1 MDLISKFKAARRV
14 GTPLI
19 GITTPEPASLM
30 ASLTTDTPENFPI
43 LIWDSMRGMT
53 PGNEKG
59 RGCLKKLIPEDEL
72 GITVDPTV
80 AFSVFAKLPEDS
92 LCYFMNAHR
101 YLSCPDKPEIAQGVW
116 NLRDPFKGTGKT
128 LVLLGP
134 SLQLP
139 PELVYD
145 VILMDDPLPDDKQL
159 EAIFLKE
166 YELIRQQYAKIP
178 EPDEALCRRVVDS
191 LRGLS
196 SFSAEQVVAMSLTK
210 NGILVENLWEYRRS
224 IIQQT
229 NGIQIVDSG
238 ETYSHVGGL
247 QSIKDFMHLLFR
259 GKKPPSS
266 IIFIDEIEKMFAG
279 ATHALGDNT
288 GVSQDSLGVMLK
300 AMQNYRWTGII
311 AVGCAGSGK
320 SMIAKATGNTFKVPT
335 MEVDLGGTKHGI
347 VGESEARIRSLV
359 KVIHAVSGSGAFF
372 IATCNRLES
381 LPPELQRRFKAGIWY
396 FDLPT
401 AEERKSIWDL
411 TIRAYG
417 LDSSQELPDDQN
429 WTGADIDKVCDI
441 ADKGNCSLREAAQF
455 IVPVSVSS
463 ADTIEMLRRTASGR
477 FRSASYPGVYKFDHG
492 MPNLLTETPGRRF
505 SLDSLD

>member
-1 MDLISKFKAARRV
+1 MDLISKFKSARKV

-30 ASLTTDTPENFPI
+30 ASLVADTPEVFPI
-43 LIWDSMRGMT
+43 LTWDSMRGVT

-59 RGCLKKLIPEDEL
+59 RSILKKLIPEDEL
-72 GITVDPTV
+72 AMTVDPAI
-80 AFSVFAKLPEDS
+80 AFAIFLKLPEDS

-101 YLSCPDKPEIAQGVW
+101 FMEKADVCQGLW
-116 NLRDPFKGTGKT
+116 NLRDPFKSAGKT
-128 LVLLGP
+128 LVLLAP

-145 VILMDDPLPDDKQL
+145 IILLDDPLPDAKQL
-159 EAIFLKE
+159 EGIFLKE
-166 YELIRQQYAKIP
+166 YDLIRQQYPKIP
-178 EPDEALCRRVVDS
+178 APDADLCRRVVDS

-210 NGILVENLWEYRRS
+210 NGILVDNLWDYRCS
-224 IIQQT
+224 IIEQT
-229 NGIQIVDSG
+229 NGIQIIDTPEVYES
-238 ETYSHVGGL
+238 VGGL
-247 QSIKDFMHLLFR
+247 ESVKNFMRLLFN
-259 GKKPPSS
+259 GKRPPSS

-279 ATHALGDNT
+279 ATHAVGDNT
-288 GVSQDSLGVMLK
+288 GVSQDSLGVILK
-300 AMQNYRWTGII
+300 AMQNNRWTGII

-320 SMIAKATGNTFKVPT
+320 SMIAKATGNTFKIPT
-335 MEVDLGGTKHGI
+335 MEIDLGSTRHGI
-347 VGESEARIRSLV
+347 VGQSEAAMRSLV

-401 AEERKSIWDL
+401 VEERKSIWDL
-411 TIRAYG
+411 TIQAYG
-417 LDSSQELPDDQN
+417 LDPNQELPDDKN

-441 ADKGNCSLREAAQF
+441 ADAGNCSLLQASEY
-455 IVPVSVSS
+455 IVPVAVSS
-463 ADTIEMLRRTASGR
+463 ADVIENLRRMASGR
-477 FRSASYPGVYKFDHG
+477 FRSASYPGVYKYDHG
-492 MPNLLTETPGRRF
+492 VPRLLAETPSKSF